1 MSVFICHVCNAAR
14 YLYYTARIFLD
25 FQFVWQW
32 KTNRKSQNYCIISPW
47 IDFCPACI
55 NQSNHFIKILSQ
67 FIQMSSH
74 GEAQSL
80 TVNKSSS
87 RSDFKQVSRF
97 FLMSEVC
104 TFIGI
109 EFALPCKREKKK
121 KKILKSYSDE
131 RLCMLFTYLNMIK
144 VLFISQ
150 SCLSQKK
157 TILHLW
163 SGWKLVHHLGEIAVT
178 YISRI
183 QVWNSVCL

>member
-1 MSVFICHVCNAAR
+1 MSVFICHVCMQQDIHTILLEFFLIFNLFDNGR
-14 YLYYTARIFLD
+14 QIEKVKITAL
-25 FQFVWQW
+25 
-32 KTNRKSQNYCIISPW
+32 SPLEL
-47 IDFCPACI
+47 ICPACI
-55 NQSNHFIKILSQ
+55 DQSNHFIQILSQ

-74 GEAQSL
+74 GEAQTL

-87 RSDFKQVSRF
+87 RSDFKQISRF

-109 EFALPCKREKKK
+109 EIALPCKRKKKK

-150 SCLSQKK
+150 SCLSQKT

-163 SGWKLVHHLGEIAVT
+163 SGWKLEHYLGEIAVS
-178 YISRI
+178 YISKI